1 MGQKAQYPHYT
12 DVSHSEGIH
21 ISRFNFNKKLVWQDK
36 QQSDK
41 DTSICT
47 STAYEGCETP
57 FIFHMFSIDVE
68 AILDGSKS
76 QLLPVDYSLGCPS
89 EVPRILN
96 SR

>member
-1 MGQKAQYPHYT
+1 MLAIRK
-12 DVSHSEGIH
+12 VSTFPDLTSTR
-21 ISRFNFNKKLVWQDK
+21 SVWQDK
-36 QQSDK
+36 QQCDK

-76 QLLPVDYSLGCPS
+76 QLLPVHYSLVGCPS